1 MAGPSGDPIPTITEA
16 AATGAVKATYE
27 DIRDSLNI
35 GVVNLIW
42 RHFATSPAG
51 IIGSRGYLH
60 CVRADSYPQKSTR
73 NFVDNGL

>member
-42 RHFATSPAG
+42 RHFARPAL
-51 IIGSRGYLH
+51 SD
-60 CVRADSYPQKSTR
+60 RAAICIA
-73 NFVDNGL
+73 